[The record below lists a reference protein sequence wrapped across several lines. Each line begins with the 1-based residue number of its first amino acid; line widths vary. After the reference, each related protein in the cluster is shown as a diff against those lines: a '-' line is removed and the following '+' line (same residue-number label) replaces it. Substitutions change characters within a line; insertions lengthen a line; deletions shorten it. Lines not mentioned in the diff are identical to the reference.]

1 MLELS
6 STEGVILLGRKVLGS
21 TIVDVL
27 SLARSS
33 GWPWDQLDV
42 SLFQAQVDKGFTLS
56 AKKFEL
62 VLFVSSNSC
71 KSACITCLQHVMHIC
86 DRYGKFSGWGGGRG
100 WEW

>member
-33 GWPWDQLDV
+33 G
-42 SLFQAQVDKGFTLS
+42 
-56 AKKFEL
+56 
-62 VLFVSSNSC
+62 
-71 KSACITCLQHVMHIC
+71 
-86 DRYGKFSGWGGGRG
+86 
-100 WEW
+100 